1 MEKINRGDAIKSGR
15 KQPVRRRIKPVQLL
29 QVQLYGH
36 HRTDAGQR
44 QTSPVSEALAR
55 IPAQFESNPYRAGTL
70 PPRTSRLP
78 SKPYDYPAKHG
89 ALITGKNRGTPVT
102 NRDNRATIP
111 AAEPRFSPLARASA
125 CFWTLVRRAF
135 RPTRK
140 LSSEPAPIGGT
151 RPPHRTIRL
160 RARSE

>member
-1 MEKINRGDAIKSGR
+1 MEQINRGEAIKSGR
-15 KQPVRRRIKPVQLL
+15 KQPARRRIKPVQLL

-44 QTSPVSEALAR
+44 QTSSVSEALAR

-78 SKPYDYPAKHG
+78 SKPYDYPAKYG
-89 ALITGKNRGTPVT
+89 ALITGKNRETPVT
-102 NRDNRATIP
+102 NRDNRAAIP
-111 AAEPRFSPLARASA
+111 AAEPRSCPVARASA
-125 CFWTLVRRAF
+125 CFRTSVRRAF

-140 LSSEPAPIGGT
+140 RSSEPAQIGGT
-151 RPPHRTIRL
+151 RPPRRILRL
-160 RARSE
+160 KARFE